1 MFAILFFL
9 MQSLT
14 SFDAG
19 ASRYTY
25 TYEAGNAVLD
35 PGAACTLSLS
45 FEDLYELSGFT
56 TLDFVQATIHRRPL
70 PFLDV

>member
-1 MFAILFFL
+1 

-35 PGAACTLSLS
+35 PGAACKLSLS

-56 TLDFVQATIHRRPL
+56 TLDFVQATIHRQAL